1 MRPPAQRPHRSG
13 AAVALLALAAGCG
26 PADEPPPGETTVA
39 AAESVEATLI
49 EGSLLIL
56 AADGLLATPSD
67 PPGPGGGGPRARVA
81 EFVASRVAAAFR
93 PDGCA
98 RATAS
103 AGTVSLS
110 LRGCAGVGRIASI
123 DGDATLSY
131 EVTRLLPLALT
142 VTARSTD
149 LLVNASRVDL
159 DVSVD
164 AAAERPGGPW
174 NLAVR
179 TRTAS
184 TSRRAVRLTRAG
196 DYALRW
202 DPAAR
207 CASAD
212 GAWRTSSPR
221 GTWDTRLAGFRSCM
235 GRCPQVGGSVT
246 LASVPPAQTI
256 TLTFTGSA
264 TALWSA
270 STGAAGT
277 IPLACE
283 N

>member
-1 MRPPAQRPHRSG
+1 MKRTTPQRPC
-13 AAVALLALAAGCG
+13 AAALLALAAGCG
-26 PADEPPPGETTVA
+26 PADEPPPGEISVA

-56 AADGLLATPSD
+56 AADGLQATPGD
-67 PPGPGGGGPRARVA
+67 PPGGGPRARVA
-81 EFVASRVAAAFR
+81 EFVASRVAGAFR

-98 RATAS
+98 TARAS
-103 AGTVSLS
+103 AGTVNLS
-110 LRGCAGVGRIASI
+110 LRNCAGVGRLASI
-123 DGDATLSY
+123 EGDVTLSY
-131 EVTRLLPLALT
+131 EVTRLAPLALT
-142 VTARSTD
+142 VNARSPA
-149 LLVNASRVDL
+149 LRVNAVRVDL
-159 DVSVD
+159 DVTVD
-164 AAAERPGGPW
+164 AAAERVGGPW
-174 NLAVR
+174 VLAVR

-184 TSRRAVRLTRAG
+184 ATGREVRLTRAG

-202 DPAAR
+202 DPATR

-246 LASVPPAQTI
+246 LTSVPPSQTI

-264 TALWSA
+264 TAQWS
-270 STGAAGT
+270 TAAGT
-277 IPLACE
+277 SGTLLLACE